1 MHQSLT
7 NVTRACGVAAIA
19 LSILVLPATSAS
31 ADEDL
36 WPILKEQAFGD
47 RVVQEND
54 GMVVLE
60 APQKIDDAALVPLTV
75 RIPPH
80 VKGQLKSLSLFI
92 DNNPDP
98 KVATLHYGPAAG
110 QGGERNFSTRV
121 RVDNFSKARAVLERE
136 DGSLHMATK
145 FLSAAGGCA
154 AMQAKDPEAD
164 ATGIGKTIVR
174 TFAPALST
182 NPIWSGQVMIKHPND
197 NGMQLD
203 INTAKFIPA
212 RYVKEMTV
220 KRDGEL
226 VFKMD
231 ATFSISTNPNI
242 RFTFA
247 TGEKNALDVSI
258 VDTDG
263 TKFEGPGKKNIK
275 GFYSTAS
282 ESSSAETSLLE

>member
-1 MHQSLT
+1 MHQLLT
-7 NVTRACGVAAIA
+7 AITRACGAAAIA
-19 LSILVLPATSAS
+19 LSLLALPATSAS
-31 ADEDL
+31 AKEDL

-47 RVVQEND
+47 RVIHEED

-60 APQKIDDAALVPLTV
+60 TPQKIDDAALVPMTV

-80 VKGQLKSLSLFI
+80 VKGKIKTLSLFI

-98 KVATLHYGPAAG
+98 RVATLHYGPAAG

-121 RVDNFSKARAVLERE
+121 RVDNFSKARAVLELE

-164 ATGIGKTIVR
+164 VTGLGKTIVR
-174 TFAPALST
+174 TFPPALSS

-212 RYVKEMTV
+212 RFVKEMV
-220 KRDGEL
+220 VERDGEL
-226 VFKMD
+226 VFKLD
-231 ATFSISTNPNI
+231 ATFSLSTNPNI

-247 TGEKNALDVSI
+247 KGEANALDVSI

-263 TKFEGPGKKNIK
+263 TKFQGRVPPAG
-275 GFYSTAS
+275 S
-282 ESSSAETSLLE
+282 